1 MAPEAAH
8 GGWGTQNLAEFVEL
22 VFSVRDE
29 RLMVERAAERIA
41 ETLEAEAVALV
52 SAESVLAATGFP
64 PGQAPSAAL
73 QAIALA
79 GSGELELSGAG
90 ACPTIVVTL
99 DADPQIDLIL
109 ARPAVDPLQTE
120 EVGLLRGMARVLC
133 AGIISVR
140 LIETE
145 RVLRERSERQSR
157 ENARLVHGQFHDML
171 TGLPNRELFID
182 RLDHAL
188 ARAGRSQEQLAILV
202 CDIDGFKSV
211 NEGLGHNAGDDLLQ
225 QAAGRLSA
233 SVRPGDT
240 VARLGGD
247 DFAVLLEE
255 LAEPGDAAVTARRL
269 LAAMREPFQLGEREL
284 LLSASIGIAAGVE
297 ESDELMRN
305 ADVALYR
312 AQSDGPGNYAAFEPA
327 MHAEIVDRMEL
338 ELDLKGSVQRGELT
352 LRYQPITSLT
362 SGEVAGVEALVRW
375 RHPTRGLLAP
385 NDFIPAAEHGGMILE
400 LGRWVLAEACRQ
412 AVEWNALAARKEPL
426 YISVNLSGAQLA
438 DPAMVQDVVST
449 LSSSGLPASQLML
462 EITETVLMA
471 DSDVN
476 IARLESVR
484 ELGVRLALDDFGTGY
499 SSLSYLS
506 RFPVDMLKIAK
517 DFVDPI
523 GEGREP
529 AILRA
534 IIYLAEVFE
543 LVTIAEGVERGDQWD
558 RLEELGCE
566 FAQGYLH
573 SPPSTAEDLTEL
585 LVSDSV
591 RPAPR
596 PKSPTG

>member
-1 MAPEAAH
+1 MSPETAH
-8 GGWGTQNLAEFVEL
+8 GGWATQNLAEFVEL

-29 RLMVERAAERIA
+29 RLMVERATERIA
-41 ETLEAEAVALV
+41 ETFEAEAVAIV
-52 SAESVLAATGFP
+52 SPESVLAVTGFP
-64 PGQAPSAAL
+64 PGQAPTVAL
-73 QAIALA
+73 QAIAAA
-79 GSGELELSGAG
+79 GSGELELSGTG

-99 DADPQIDLIL
+99 DTDPATDLIV

-120 EVGLLRGMARVLC
+120 EVGLLRGMTRVLC
-133 AGIISVR
+133 AGIVSVR

-171 TGLPNRELFID
+171 TSLPNRALFID

-188 ARAGRSQEQLAILV
+188 ARAGRSQEKLAILV

-225 QAAGRLSA
+225 QAAGRLAA

-255 LAEPGDAAVTARRL
+255 LAEPGDAAITARRL
-269 LAAMREPFQLGEREL
+269 LAAMREPFQLGAREV
-284 LLSASIGIAAGVE
+284 LLSASIGIAAGVDG
-297 ESDELMRN
+297 SDELMRN

-312 AQSDGPGNYAAFEPA
+312 AQAEGPGNYAAFEPA
-327 MHAEIVDRMEL
+327 MHAQIVDRMEL

-352 LRYQPITSLT
+352 LRYQPITSLV

-375 RHPTRGLLAP
+375 QHPTRGLLAP

-400 LGRWVLAEACRQ
+400 VGRWVLAEACRQ
-412 AVEWNALAARKEPL
+412 AVEWNALPARKEPL

-438 DPAMVQDVVST
+438 DPALVQDVVST
-449 LSSSGLPASQLML
+449 LSSVGLPASQLML

-506 RFPVDMLKIAK
+506 RFPVDTLKIAK
-517 DFVDPI
+517 AFVDPI

-543 LVTIAEGVERGDQWD
+543 LVTIAEGVERGEQWD
-558 RLEELGCE
+558 RLSELGCE

-573 SPPSTAEDLTEL
+573 SPPSTAAKLTEL
-585 LVSDSV
+585 LVSDPL

-596 PKSPTG
+596 FKSPTG

>member
-1 MAPEAAH
+1 
-8 GGWGTQNLAEFVEL
+8 
-22 VFSVRDE
+22 
-29 RLMVERAAERIA
+29 
-41 ETLEAEAVALV
+41 
-52 SAESVLAATGFP
+52 
-64 PGQAPSAAL
+64 
-73 QAIALA
+73 
-79 GSGELELSGAG
+79 
-90 ACPTIVVTL
+90 
-99 DADPQIDLIL
+99 
-109 ARPAVDPLQTE
+109 
-120 EVGLLRGMARVLC
+120 
-133 AGIISVR
+133 
-140 LIETE
+140 
-145 RVLRERSERQSR
+145 
-157 ENARLVHGQFHDML
+157 
-171 TGLPNRELFID
+171 
-182 RLDHAL
+182 
-188 ARAGRSQEQLAILV
+188 
-202 CDIDGFKSV
+202 
-211 NEGLGHNAGDDLLQ
+211 
-225 QAAGRLSA
+225 
-233 SVRPGDT
+233 
-240 VARLGGD
+240 
-247 DFAVLLEE
+247 
-255 LAEPGDAAVTARRL
+255 
-269 LAAMREPFQLGEREL
+269 
-284 LLSASIGIAAGVE
+284 
-297 ESDELMRN
+297 
-305 ADVALYR
+305 
-312 AQSDGPGNYAAFEPA
+312 
-327 MHAEIVDRMEL
+327 
-338 ELDLKGSVQRGELT
+338 
-352 LRYQPITSLT
+352 
-362 SGEVAGVEALVRW
+362 
-375 RHPTRGLLAP
+375 
-385 NDFIPAAEHGGMILE
+385 MILE

-471 DSDVN
+471 DSDAN